1 MLREADL
8 CRGDDD
14 ETEAYLRVAAER
26 YTLLRSHEWT
36 EDVIRR
42 LQAELGRPRR
52 AGP

>member
-1 MLREADL
+1 
-8 CRGDDD
+8 
-14 ETEAYLRVAAER
+14 VAAER

-52 AGP
+52 AAP